1 MVFVHLPL
9 LTHAYHLAVVRVSLV
24 SIGVRSLMRREIFRY
39 VRMPQSTFFP
49 PLITNM
55 LFFIVFGVIIGG
67 RIQSYGQFSYILFI
81 LPGLVVLGVVS
92 QGFQNASFTIFHGR
106 WEDYIEEIQTA
117 PLSYREMVLA
127 YVLTSALRGII
138 VGVCIA
144 LIGAI
149 FTVLDPGTATVG
161 VAHPFYVIAF
171 VLVISI
177 LFSALGV
184 IGGLWA
190 STFDDLAVM
199 NQFIIQPL
207 VFVGAVFYPLSV
219 LSQPWRTVSL
229 INPMVYMV
237 DGVRY
242 GFLGVAGIDPNVS
255 LLVLTLAAVATVGL
269 DVWLFKA
276 GYGLTE

>member
-1 MVFVHLPL
+1 
-9 LTHAYHLAVVRVSLV
+9 
-24 SIGVRSLMRREIFRY
+24 
-39 VRMPQSTFFP
+39 
-49 PLITNM
+49 
-55 LFFIVFGVIIGG
+55 
-67 RIQSYGQFSYILFI
+67 
-81 LPGLVVLGVVS
+81 
-92 QGFQNASFTIFHGR
+92 
-106 WEDYIEEIQTA
+106 
-117 PLSYREMVLA
+117 MVLA

-149 FTVLDPGTATVG
+149 FTVLDPGTAIVG
-161 VAHPFYVIAF
+161 VAHPLYVIAF

-184 IGGLWA
+184 VGGLWA

-229 INPMVYMV
+229 VNPMVYMV

-242 GFLGVAGIDPNVS
+242 GFLGVAGIDPTVS
-255 LLVLTLAAVATVGL
+255 LLVLTLAAIGAVGL
-269 DVWLFKA
+269 DIWLFET

>member
-1 MVFVHLPL
+1 
-9 LTHAYHLAVVRVSLV
+9 
-24 SIGVRSLMRREIFRY
+24 MRREILRY
-39 VRMPQSTFFP
+39 VRMPQSTFLP
-49 PLITNM
+49 PLVTNA
-55 LFFIVFGVIIGG
+55 LFFVVFGVIIGG
-67 RIQSYGQFSYILFI
+67 RIDSYGQFSYILFI

-117 PLSYREMVLA
+117 PLSYGEMVVA

-138 VGVCIA
+138 VGTFIGI
-144 LIGAI
+144 IGAV
-149 FTVLDPGTATVG
+149 FTLLDPETAVVG
-161 VAHPFYVIAF
+161 VAHPLYVVAF
-171 VLVISI
+171 VLVISV

-184 IGGLWA
+184 VGGLWA
-190 STFDDLAVM
+190 TTFDDLAVM

-207 VFVGAVFYPLSV
+207 VFVGAVFYPLSI
-219 LSQPWRTVSL
+219 LAQPWQTVSL

-242 GFLGVAGIDPNVS
+242 GFLGISEIGPDLS
-255 LLVLTLAAVATVGL
+255 LAVLTVAAVVAVAV
-269 DVWLFKA
+269 DAWLFRH

>member
-1 MVFVHLPL
+1 MS
-9 LTHAYHLAVVRVSLV
+9 VVP
-24 SIGVRSLMRREIFRY
+24 IGVRSLMRREILRY
-39 VRMPQSTFFP
+39 VRMPQSTLLP
-49 PLITNM
+49 PLVTNA
-55 LFFIVFGVIIGG
+55 LFFVVFGVIIGG

-106 WEDYIEEIQTA
+106 WEDYIQEIQTA
-117 PLSYREMVLA
+117 PLSYGEMVSA
-127 YVLTSALRGII
+127 YVLTSALRGIL
-138 VGVCIA
+138 VGIFIA

-149 FTVLDPGTATVG
+149 FTMLDPGTATVG
-161 VAHPFYVIAF
+161 VAHPLYVIAF
-171 VLVISI
+171 VLVISV

-184 IGGLWA
+184 VGGLWA
-190 STFDDLAVM
+190 TTFDDLAVM

-207 VFVGAVFYPLSV
+207 VFVGAVFYPLSI
-219 LSQPWRTVSL
+219 LDPIWRTVSL

-242 GFLGVAGIDPNVS
+242 GFLGVAGIDPGVS
-255 LLVLTLAAVATVGL
+255 LAVLTVAAIVAVSL
-269 DVWLFKA
+269 DVWLFRH

>member
-1 MVFVHLPL
+1 MS
-9 LTHAYHLAVVRVSLV
+9 VVSTG
-24 SIGVRSLMRREIFRY
+24 IRSLMRREILRY
-39 VRMPQSTFFP
+39 VRMPQSTFLP
-49 PLITNM
+49 PLVTNA
-55 LFFIVFGVIIGG
+55 LFFVVFGVIIGG
-67 RIQSYGQFSYILFI
+67 RIDSYGQFSYILFI

-117 PLSYREMVLA
+117 PLSYGEMVVA

-138 VGVCIA
+138 VGTFIGI
-144 LIGAI
+144 IGAV
-149 FTVLDPGTATVG
+149 FTLLDPETAVVG
-161 VAHPFYVIAF
+161 VAHPLYVVAF
-171 VLVISI
+171 VLVISV

-184 IGGLWA
+184 VGGLWA
-190 STFDDLAVM
+190 TTFDDLAVM

-207 VFVGAVFYPLSV
+207 VFVGAVFYPLSI
-219 LSQPWRTVSL
+219 LAQPWQTVSL

-242 GFLGVAGIDPNVS
+242 GFLGISEIGPDLS
-255 LLVLTLAAVATVGL
+255 LAVLTVAAVVAVAV
-269 DVWLFKA
+269 DAWLFRH